1 MTAGQI
7 NIWRADVRRAT
18 VLAVRERAA
27 FSAYRYEAEQ
37 RSRALGQV
45 LRAMFI
51 AKIDGDEFSRY
62 PRR

>member
-18 VLAVRERAA
+18 VMAVRERAP
-27 FSAYRYEAEQ
+27 FSEFKREAEE
-37 RSRALGQV
+37 RRRALGQV

-51 AKIDGDEFSRY
+51 AKIEGDEFSRY